1 MRFLLLGKGKTT
13 QAIAQFLKEMNQ
25 DVDFACKIEEKS
37 NNDLL
42 FDNQLLKLKNIDYVI
57 KSPGISEIHPVFR
70 KIKKKF
76 KVISEL
82 DLFYLFQ
89 IVFQLFQYQNLMN
102 PHMLLHVGFPLKQL
116 LKHILYP
123 QSSPFH

>member
-70 KIKKKF
+70 KSKKNSK
-76 KVISEL
+76 
-82 DLFYLFQ
+82 
-89 IVFQLFQYQNLMN
+89 
-102 PHMLLHVGFPLKQL
+102 
-116 LKHILYP
+116 
-123 QSSPFH
+123 SSLN